1 MMGFTQLLKYPSQ
14 KMTLKTI
21 SEGFRDGK
29 KEPWMRSKEIWLEEG
44 EGYGSTG

>member
-29 KEPWMRSKEIWLEEG
+29 KEPWKRWKEIRLEEA
-44 EGYGSTG
+44 EGHGSTV